1 MKTHRI
7 ALATLAASALGTI
20 TSRAEAAITFYDIFY
35 TASYTQTTTSP
46 PATPDLYYF
55 ATRVIS
61 NNPGDLTGAKLT
73 VPPALVLYTLFPVGS
88 GSYLAVRNFPFQ
100 SAMEN
105 IFPAGAYDFSISG
118 GTLGSAAASI
128 QRPASLFFCSE
139 IPAFDAPSFDLFA
152 AYPSN
157 QDVSVGF
164 DGFATPAGANT
175 GVVFLTVFDSSN
187 AVVFNTSQ
195 NNPVAALTIPAG
207 TLQPGASYR
216 ATLFYS
222 SRIQLSNAGFGTADS
237 IVGCDRSTSAAI
249 TTRPLCTGDLNADT
263 FVDDNDFVIF
273 AAAYNIL
280 DCADPGMPAGC
291 PADLTLDGVV
301 DDADFVLFAAAYND
315 LVCP

>member
-1 MKTHRI
+1 MKI
-7 ALATLAASALGTI
+7 SVCLAAAGAAWCLARPSN
-20 TSRAEAAITFYDIFY
+20 AAITFFDIFY
-35 TASYTQTTTSP
+35 TASYTQTTASP
-46 PATPDLYYF
+46 PTAPDLYYF

-61 NNPGDLTGAKLT
+61 NNPGDLTGAKLS
-73 VPPALVLYTLFPVGS
+73 VPPASVIYTLFPVGP
-88 GSYLAVRNFPFQ
+88 GSYLAVRNFATQ
-100 SAMEN
+100 TAMETT
-105 IFPAGAYDFSISG
+105 FPAGAYDFSING

-139 IPAFDAPSFDLFA
+139 IPAFDAPSMDLFA

-157 QDVSVGF
+157 QDVNVGF

-175 GVVFLTVFDSSN
+175 GAVFLTVFDSSN
-187 AVVFNTSQ
+187 AVVFNISQ

-216 ATLFYS
+216 ATLYYT
-222 SRIQLSNAGFGTADS
+222 SRIQLPNGGFGTADS

-249 TTRPLCTGDLNADT
+249 STRPACLGDLNGDT

-273 AAAYNIL
+273 AVAYNIL

-291 PADLTLDGVV
+291 PADLTLDGLV
-301 DDADFVLFAAAYND
+301 DDTDFVLFAAAYND